1 MSKKKKR
8 EFQKP
13 MRPLPF
19 KGAQASEGEGTN
31 FEKPTD
37 EPMRLNKYIA
47 HAGICSRRAAAELV
61 KKGDISVN
69 GEVEL
74 NPSYMALPTDK
85 VMYKGKELKQEET
98 FVYILMNK
106 PKDAVTTLSDERNR
120 RTVMDIIGD
129 KVKER
134 IYPVGRLDRATTG
147 LLLLTNDGDLAKKLS
162 HPSHEITKFYQVTT
176 DIPVTKAHIKEI
188 AAGLTLEDGFA
199 PVDSVDFVRKG
210 KDNEVGIGIHIGRNR
225 IVRRIF
231 GHLGYEVMKLDR
243 VYYAGLTKKDMPR
256 GWFRHL
262 TAKEVIMLKH
272 FT

>member
-1 MSKKKKR
+1 MSKKKQKR

-19 KGAQASEGEGTN
+19 KRAEANEATA

-37 EPMRLNKYIA
+37 QPMRLNKYIA
-47 HAGICSRRAAAELV
+47 HAGVCSRRAAAALV

-85 VMYKGKELKQEET
+85 VTYKDKLLKQEET

-162 HPSHEITKFYQVTT
+162 HPSHEITKFYQVTA
-176 DIPVTKAHIKEI
+176 DKPVTKAHIKEI
-188 AAGLTLEDGFA
+188 AAGLTLEDGLA
-199 PVDSVDFVRKG
+199 PVDSVDYVRKG

-231 GHLGYEVMKLDR
+231 EHLGYEVLKLDR